1 MKIELN
7 CGIWVNIEK
16 EVFDDMQ
23 IVDLLAELE
32 DGNGL
37 VISKLSKLI
46 FKPEDK
52 KAIYNALKDEH
63 GRIPVNKFAE
73 TFTEIFN
80 KLGENGKNS

>member
-7 CGIWVNIEK
+7 CGISIDIEK

-37 VISKLSKLI
+37 AISKLSKLV

-52 KAIYNALKDEH
+52 QKIYNALKDGN
-63 GRIPVNKFAE
+63 GRIPVNKFAD
-73 TFTEIFN
+73 TFTEIFQ

>member
-32 DGNGL
+32 EGNGL
-37 VISKLSKLI
+37 AISKLSKLV

-52 KAIYNALKDEH
+52 KKIYEALKDEH
-63 GRIPVNKFAE
+63 GRIPVNKFTE

-80 KLGENGKNS
+80 KLGDSGKNS